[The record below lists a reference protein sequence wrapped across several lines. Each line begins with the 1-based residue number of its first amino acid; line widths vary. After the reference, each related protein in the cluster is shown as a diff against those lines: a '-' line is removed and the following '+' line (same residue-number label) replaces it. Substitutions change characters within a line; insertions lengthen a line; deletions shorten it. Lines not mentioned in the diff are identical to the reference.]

1 MYVYMHVCA
10 WVLAK
15 SLQLC
20 LTLCNPRTVAHQ
32 APLSMGFPSKNA
44 GVGCHF
50 FLWGIFLTL
59 GLNLRLLHWQ
69 PDIFTTEPPGK
80 SMHTWCIKNVL

>member
-50 FLWGIFLTL
+50 
-59 GLNLRLLHWQ
+59 LLQ
-69 PDIFTTEPPGK
+69 
-80 SMHTWCIKNVL
+80 CISI